1 MVHYNFDLQ
10 YTSENINY
18 NLFLPTKIKKKKKTY
33 WCIFL
38 IIKSNCHGIDIL
50 DFLYF
55 FTKDTIDIFF
65 LMSIK
70 EDFIENAVWS
80 VNY

>member
-18 NLFLPTKIKKKKKTY
+18 NLFLPTKILKKKKKNLLVY
-33 WCIFL
+33 CLDNKEQLSWNRHSRLCIFL
-38 IIKSNCHGIDIL
+38 LKTLDII
-50 DFLYF
+50 
-55 FTKDTIDIFF
+55 F

-70 EDFIENAVWS
+70 EDFIENAV
-80 VNY
+80 